1 MRRAQRWVA
10 GVATAA
16 LLTTM
21 SASPAA
27 AAAAGEG
34 APRTDSPLAQ
44 SAPEGAYRTA
54 AHDRVAAELDAAV
67 PAAAQEKIF
76 DSAGVDMDGEVLAAY
91 DTLWSEAAHDRDLSS
106 SVVPLTATDGGGIG
120 FADVA
125 SGREMSL
132 ALAGTDEQATDAGV
146 TVARDADRD
155 VSAVSHV
162 SEAGAGQVIAVAD
175 ASAGYVDYSL
185 TLPEGSSL
193 EARADGSLD
202 IVDAAGATEGRI
214 AAPWAFDQNGVALET
229 RYDVRSDG
237 TLRQHFTPVAGSFR
251 VVLDP
256 SAWWWAATGAK
267 CAAELAITFT
277 PLKLAKVTKS
287 IASVAQRSATV
298 RRAVDRLGG
307 AYNAAVK
314 TVQYQANELKRK
326 ANGAAWAKAIPS
338 FRMTSQ
344 QKQDAA
350 RISGFLGGNVWTLLG
365 FGSCAELVMELRR

>member
-1 MRRAQRWVA
+1 MRHAQRWVA

-27 AAAAGEG
+27 ADAG
-34 APRTDSPLAQ
+34 APRADSQLAQ
-44 SAPEGAYRTA
+44 SAPGGAYRTA
-54 AHDRVAAELDAAV
+54 AHDHVAAELDAAV

-91 DTLWSEAAHDRDLSS
+91 DTLWSDTAHDRDLSS

-125 SGREMSL
+125 TGREMSL
-132 ALAGTDEQATDAGV
+132 ALTGTDEQTTDAGV
-146 TVARDADRD
+146 TVARDADRS

-162 SEAGAGQVIAVAD
+162 SESGVGQVIAVAD

-193 EARADGSLD
+193 AARADGSLD

-237 TLRQHFTPVAGSFR
+237 TLRQHFTPVK
-251 VVLDP
+251 V
-256 SAWWWAATGAK
+256 AK
-267 CAAELAITFT
+267 A
-277 PLKLAKVTKS
+277 TKS
-287 IASVAQRSATV
+287 IVSVAQRSATV

-307 AYNAAVK
+307 AYNAAMK
-314 TVQYQANELKRK
+314 TVQYQANELKRR
-326 ANGAAWAKAIPS
+326 ADGASWAKAIPS
-338 FRMTSQ
+338 FRMTAQ